1 MDLKER
7 KKKILEVIIKDYIN
21 SAEPVGSR
29 TLSKRYN
36 LGISPATIR
45 NEMADLE
52 DMGFLMQPHTSSGRI
67 PTQKAYRYYVD
78 EIMQV
83 QKLAKVL
90 RNDIHNGYLEVTREL
105 DNTMNHTAKVISQLT
120 NYASV
125 VLSPR
130 ITCFN
135 CKYVQL
141 IPLIRERILMVVV
154 TREGLAKNVE
164 LSLSKEID
172 AVQAMKLSNVL
183 NSFLKNISFSEMNLE
198 LIDQIQDLSIEEAG
212 LLREIFP
219 VLRKTLLEEES
230 EVRSMGISFSEMNLE
245 LIDQIQ
251 DLSIEEAGLLREIF
265 PVLRK
270 TLLEEESEVRSMG
283 LTNLF
288 NYPEFSD
295 VDKIRH
301 LVNVIEEKPLL
312 ADILS
317 DGEDQNQVIRIS
329 IGDENDNENLKELS
343 IITATYELNGE
354 TVGAFG
360 VIGPTRMNYDN
371 VSSVLDYIRNELN
384 MNLSKL
390 LMK

>member
-21 SAEPVGSR
+21 TAEPVGSR

-52 DMGFLMQPHTSSGRI
+52 DLGFLMQPHTSSGRI
-67 PTQKAYRYYVD
+67 PTQLAYRYYVD
-78 EIMQV
+78 EIMQI
-83 QKLAKVL
+83 QKLAKVV
-90 RNDIHNGYLEVTREL
+90 RNDIHNGYLKITREL
-105 DNTMNHTAKVISQLT
+105 DNTMNHTAKVLSQLT
-120 NYASV
+120 NYTSV

-130 ITCFN
+130 VSCFN
-135 CKYVQL
+135 CKHVQ
-141 IPLIRERILMVVV
+141 IVPLIKERVLLIVV
-154 TREGLAKNVE
+154 TYEGMAKNIE
-164 LSLSKEID
+164 MTLSQEID
-172 AVQAMKLSNVL
+172 TTLALKLSNVL
-183 NSFLKNISFSEMNLE
+183 NSFLKNISFQEINME
-198 LIDQIQDLSIEEAG
+198 LVDQIQELSPDESN
-212 LLREIFP
+212 LLREILP
-219 VLRKTLLEEES
+219 VLRDTL
-230 EVRSMGISFSEMNLE
+230 M
-245 LIDQIQ
+245 
-251 DLSIEEAGLLREIF
+251 EEASDIHS
-265 PVLRK
+265 V
-270 TLLEEESEVRSMG
+270 G

-295 VDKIRH
+295 VEKIRH

-312 ADILS
+312 AGILS
-317 DGEDQNQVIRIS
+317 NDDTSQVINIS
-329 IGDENDNENLKELS
+329 IGDENDNENLKEFS
-343 IITATYELNGE
+343 IITTTYELEGK

-384 MNLSKL
+384 TNLTKL